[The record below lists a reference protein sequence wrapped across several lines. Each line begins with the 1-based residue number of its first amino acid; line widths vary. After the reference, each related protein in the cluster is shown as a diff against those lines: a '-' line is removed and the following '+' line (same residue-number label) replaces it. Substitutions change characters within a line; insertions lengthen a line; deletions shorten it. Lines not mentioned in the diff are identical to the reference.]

1 MDLQDTSYEEQ
12 EESNNLINITAP
24 YAPIDTGKLKEWRNR
39 QRTLKVVIHP
49 LLNMSI
55 SWISGTNIHTSS
67 KTKNKKIYTFSPE
80 ESILYTLHTPSFFLN
95 SYQINLSKKLSTYF
109 EELQA
114 LYENLQLKFF
124 DPKEIP
130 LTPGQ
135 SLVPSF
141 LNRICRSYKMA
152 TEEAINEYR
161 NDDEMDQD
169 ILITLIDSYTL
180 FHCVEAIYL
189 KENDKSYSETVMEWV
204 NRSDPQPLQDDGLA
218 IMASRIPC
226 LHPRFW
232 SYVHKAALR
241 GLFKQVISCLQQSG
255 IESVEPK
262 VSEVIDI
269 TIDILETF
277 PSHKEPF
284 NNESILKWR
293 HWRGKVINS
302 IRTLKLDSLE
312 ISSAFRYLFEIIS
325 GDRDAIFRES
335 DTWQECVGALILL
348 NDPLNCRTIKDVHK
362 VYNSVINGED
372 SFIVDETLP
381 IESACAALFS
391 GNIPKAMTQALQIQ
405 SGLAAHISDL
415 LLKFGILEEFQTTEY
430 PLSLRD
436 YLVLSY
442 ADQLITNPDTWK
454 TALIYWKTVQEIGIE
469 RIKTVL
475 PRIPLISDE
484 RTEEVL
490 ALCDQFS
497 LDEEACIIAS
507 IWAKE
512 LEQKKKLGSAVLL
525 YDRVNNVYQI
535 DQINWFLFETSLV
548 QGYPVDVDKL
558 MESFLTSPY
567 SSSSRSIASLLAPYA
582 TLNTFYQLKTE
593 GKRCAAAHYLASL
606 IKAVDIPKKY
616 MLLLLAEMLYF
627 LDDSL
632 PRAFT
637 MRDIFD
643 CTAAIEEFQSLTF
656 QEDYIQ
662 LFEKARST
670 KLYTKKSET
679 LNVSENWRTKINK
692 EMNERNVLEL
702 VRLQITKTI
711 AKGFL
716 QPDP

>member
-1 MDLQDTSYEEQ
+1 MDLQDISYEEQ
-12 EESNNLINITAP
+12 NESNNLINITSP
-24 YAPIDTGKLKEWRNR
+24 NAPIESGKLKEWRDL
-39 QRTLKVVIHP
+39 QRTLKAVVHP
-49 LLNMSI
+49 LLNISI
-55 SWISGTNIHTSS
+55 SWISGTNIYKDSRIL
-67 KTKNKKIYTFSPE
+67 KKKKSTFSPE
-80 ESILYTLHTPSFFLN
+80 ESILYTLHTPIFFLN
-95 SYQINLSKKLSTYF
+95 PCQIKLANKSKSYF

-114 LYENLQLKFF
+114 LYENLKLKFF

-141 LNRICRSYKMA
+141 LNRICKSYRIL
-152 TEEAINEYR
+152 TEEAINEYK
-161 NDDEMDQD
+161 NDDDVDQD
-169 ILITLIDSYTL
+169 VLITLIDSYTL
-180 FHCVEAIYL
+180 LHCVEMLYL
-189 KENDKSYSETVMEWV
+189 KEDDKSYSETIMEWV
-204 NRSDPQPLQDDGLA
+204 NRSDPQPLQEDGLA
-218 IMASRIPC
+218 IMASRVPC
-226 LHPRFW
+226 LHPGFW

-255 IESVEPK
+255 IESIEPR

-277 PSHKEPF
+277 PSHKVPF
-284 NNESILKWR
+284 KNEDILKWR
-293 HWRGKVINS
+293 HWRGKVISS
-302 IRTLKLDSLE
+302 IRTLRLNSLE

-335 DTWQECVGALILL
+335 DTWQECLGALILL
-348 NDPLNCRTIKDVHK
+348 NDPLNCRTIKDIHK
-362 VYNSVINGED
+362 IYNSVINGED
-372 SFIVDETLP
+372 SFTVDETLP

-391 GNIPKAMTQALQIQ
+391 GNIPKAMIQAVQIQ
-405 SGLAAHISDL
+405 NGLAAHVADL
-415 LLKFGILEEFQTTEY
+415 LLKSGILEEFQTNEY

-442 ADQLITNPDTWK
+442 ADQLITNPGTWEI
-454 TALIYWKTVQEIGIE
+454 ALAYWKTVQEIGIE
-469 RIKTVL
+469 RIKAVL
-475 PRIPLISDE
+475 TRIPLISDE

-490 ALCDQFS
+490 TLCDQFS
-497 LDEEACIIAS
+497 LNEEACIIAS

-512 LEQKKKLGSAVLL
+512 LERKKQLGSAVLL
-525 YDRVNNVYQI
+525 YDRVNNVHQI
-535 DQINWFLFETSLV
+535 DQINWFLFETSLI
-548 QGYPVDVDKL
+548 QGYPADVDKL
-558 MESFLTSPY
+558 MENFLTSPY
-567 SSSSRSIASLLAPYA
+567 SSSSRNIASLLAPYA
-582 TLNTFYQLKTE
+582 TLNIFYQLKIK

-616 MLLLLAEMLYF
+616 MLLLLAEMLSF

-643 CTAAIEEFQSLTF
+643 CTAAIEEFQSLAF
-656 QEDYIQ
+656 KDDYIQ
-662 LFEKARST
+662 LFEKARYAESHIE
-670 KLYTKKSET
+670 KSET
-679 LNVSENWRTKINK
+679 LKISENWRTKIKK
-692 EMNERNVLEL
+692 EMNEKNVLEL